1 MPKGISVHPDNVG
14 KQFIRVYRGL
24 HATDSVNT
32 DQLGRYWSSDRKVA
46 ELFAGGF
53 DDISK
58 AKFPVTGSGPNYGH
72 VVTATVH
79 PDHVVVPGSKEHLE
93 MVENGDLPDPKS
105 DMARAEKEVTL
116 RHGAPVN
123 IESIDKVT
131 VGNQGSVLSQ
141 KVKGT
146 PAKGNVWANAP
157 R

>member
-1 MPKGISVHPDNVG
+1 MHEANVG
-14 KQFIRVYRGL
+14 QQFIRVYRGL
-24 HATDSVNT
+24 HATSSVNT
-32 DQLGRYWSSDRKVA
+32 DQLGKYWSSDRKVA

-53 DDISK
+53 DDISQ

-79 PDHVVVPGSKEHLE
+79 PDHVVIPGSKEHRE
-93 MVENGDLPDPKS
+93 MVEDGDLPNPTS
-105 DMARAEKEVTL
+105 SMAKAEKEVTL
-116 RHGAPVN
+116 KHGAPVK

-146 PAKGNVWANAP
+146 PTEGNVWKA
-157 R
+157 